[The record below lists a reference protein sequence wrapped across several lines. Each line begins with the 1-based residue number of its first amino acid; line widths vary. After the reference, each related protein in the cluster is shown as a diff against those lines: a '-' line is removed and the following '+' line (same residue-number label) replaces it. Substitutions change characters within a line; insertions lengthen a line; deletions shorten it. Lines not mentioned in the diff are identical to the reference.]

1 MSGDRGRPMR
11 VVIAPDSFK
20 GTLDA
25 AAAADALAAGWRS
38 RRPDD
43 ELLTLPLADGGEG
56 TLDALGHD
64 LPGSCWRSTP
74 VSGPDGRPVE
84 AAWLLLPDGTA
95 VVEMARAAGLP
106 LLAEPDPLNATTR
119 GLGELL
125 AAAVAD
131 PAVSRVMLTLGG
143 SATTD
148 GGTGALAALGA
159 RFTDA
164 DGARLPPGGG
174 ALARLD
180 RVDLSGLTPPPAGGV
195 QCLVDVTA
203 PLLGPLGAA
212 GQFGPQKG
220 ASPEQVA
227 ELDAA
232 LARLAGLLDGDP
244 EAPGAGAAGGTAFG
258 FAACWGAQFV
268 SGADAVAAAAGLDEA
283 LAGADLVL
291 TGEGQFDA
299 QSLRGKVVGA
309 LVARAGAAG
318 VPVTVV
324 AGRVVA
330 GEELPVARAV
340 ALADLAGSA
349 AAAMAEPA
357 RWLTEA
363 GARLA
368 GETEEDGR
376 ADTPGG

>member
-1 MSGDRGRPMR
+1 MR

-25 AAAADALAAGWRS
+25 TAAAEALAAGWREV
-38 RRPDD
+38 RPDD
-43 ELLTLPLADGGEG
+43 ELLTVPLADGGEG
-56 TLDALGHD
+56 TLEALGHD
-64 LPGSCWRSTP
+64 VPADCWRSAAVT
-74 VSGPDGRPVE
+74 GPDGRPVQ
-84 AAWLLLPDGTA
+84 AAWLRLPDGTA

-106 LLAEPDPLNATTR
+106 LLARPDPLGATTR

-125 AAAVAD
+125 AAVLAEDVT
-131 PAVSRVMLTLGG
+131 RVLLTLGG

-164 DGARLPPGGG
+164 DGADLPPGGG
-174 ALARLD
+174 ALARLAA
-180 RVDLSGLTPPPAGGV
+180 VDLTGLTPPPPGGV

-220 ASPEQVA
+220 ATPAQVA

-232 LARLAGLLDGDP
+232 LARLADLLGGDRD
-244 EAPGAGAAGGTAFG
+244 APGAGAAGGTAYG
-258 FAACWGAQFV
+258 FAVCWGATFV
-268 SGADAVAAAAGLDEA
+268 SGARAVAAAAGLDDA
-283 LAGADLVL
+283 LRGAALVL

-309 LVARAGAAG
+309 LAERAAEAG

-324 AGRVVA
+324 AGRVDAA
-330 GEELPVARAV
+330 GDLPVHR
-340 ALADLAGSA
+340 ALALTDLAGSV

-357 RWLTEA
+357 RWLAEA
-363 GARLA
+363 GRRLA
-368 GETEEDGR
+368 REQSVTF
-376 ADTPGG
+376 

>member
-1 MSGDRGRPMR
+1 MGSDSGQPVR

-20 GTLDA
+20 GTLGA
-25 AAAADALAAGWRS
+25 ADAADALAAGWRS
-38 RRPDD
+38 ERPDD
-43 ELLTLPLADGGEG
+43 ELLTVPLADGGEG

-64 LPGSCWRSTP
+64 LPESCWRSEP
-74 VSGPDGRPVE
+74 VTGPDGRPVD

-106 LLAEPDPLNATTR
+106 LLDRPDALDATTR

-125 AAAVAD
+125 AAVVAD
-131 PAVSRVMLTLGG
+131 PAVTRVILTLGG

-159 RFTDA
+159 RFLDA
-164 DGARLPPGGG
+164 DGADLTPGGG
-174 ALARLD
+174 ALSRLD
-180 RVDLSGLTPPPAGGV
+180 RIDLTGLTPPPPGGV

-220 ASPEQVA
+220 ASPDQVV

-232 LARLAGLLDGDP
+232 LARLADLLGGDRD
-244 EAPGAGAAGGTAFG
+244 APGAGAAGGTAYG
-258 FAACWGAQFV
+258 FAACWGAEFV
-268 SGADAVAAAAGLDEA
+268 SGAGAVAAAAGLDDA
-283 LAGADLVL
+283 LRGAALVV

-299 QSLRGKVVGA
+299 QSLRGKVVGD
-309 LVARAGAAG
+309 LVDRARAAA
-318 VPVTVV
+318 VPVAVV
-324 AGRVVA
+324 AGRVDA
-330 GEELPVARAV
+330 ENLPVARA
-340 ALADLAGSA
+340 LSLTELAGSVQG
-349 AAAMAEPA
+349 AMADPA

-363 GARLA
+363 GVQLAREQSVTL
-368 GETEEDGR
+368 
-376 ADTPGG
+376 

>member
-1 MSGDRGRPMR
+1 MSADAVGRMR
-11 VVIAPDSFK
+11 VVLAPDSFK
-20 GTLDA
+20 GTLGA
-25 AAAADALAAGWRS
+25 AEAADALAAGWRL
-38 RRPDD
+38 RRPADD
-43 ELLTLPLADGGEG
+43 LVTLPLADGGEG

-64 LPGSCWRSTP
+64 VPGAHWRETE
-74 VSGPDGRPVE
+74 VSGPDGRPVR

-106 LLAEPDPLNATTR
+106 LLTEPDPLGATTR

-125 AAAVAD
+125 AVAVAD
-131 PAVSRVMLTLGG
+131 PAVHRVMLTVGG

-159 RFTDA
+159 RFLDA
-164 DGARLPPGGG
+164 DGADLPPGGG
-174 ALARLD
+174 ALARLA
-180 RVDLSGLTPPPAGGV
+180 RVDLSGLVPPPPGGV

-220 ASPEQVA
+220 ATPAQVA

-232 LARLAGLLDGDP
+232 LARLAEHLDGDP
-244 EAPGAGAAGGTAFG
+244 DAPGAGAAGGTAFG

-268 SGADAVAAAAGLDEA
+268 SGADAVAAAAGLDDA
-283 LAGADLVL
+283 LAGADLVV

-309 LVARAGAAG
+309 LVERARTAG

-324 AGRVVA
+324 AGRVDA
-330 GEELPVARAV
+330 DGDLPVAGT
-340 ALADLAGSA
+340 LSLTDLAGSA

-363 GARLA
+363 GRLLATEA
-368 GETEEDGR
+368 GGH
-376 ADTPGG
+376 

>member
-1 MSGDRGRPMR
+1 MGTDQGARVR

-20 GTLDA
+20 GTLGA
-25 AAAADALAAGWRS
+25 AAAADALAAGWRAV
-38 RRPDD
+38 RPED
-43 ELLTLPLADGGEG
+43 EVLTVPLADGGEG

-64 LPGSCWRSTP
+64 VPAACWRSARVT
-74 VSGPDGRPVE
+74 GPDGRPVD

-106 LLAEPDPLNATTR
+106 LLDRPDPLGATTR

-125 AAAVAD
+125 AAVVAAGVD
-131 PAVSRVMLTLGG
+131 RVMLTLGG

-159 RFTDA
+159 RFLDA
-164 DGARLPPGGG
+164 DGVDLPPGGG

-180 RVDLSGLTPPPAGGV
+180 RVDLGGLTPPPDGGV

-220 ASPEQVA
+220 ASPAQVA

-232 LARLAGLLDGDP
+232 LGRLADLLGGDR
-244 EAPGAGAAGGTAFG
+244 EAPGAGAAGGTAYG
-258 FAACWGAQFV
+258 FATCWGAEFV
-268 SGADAVAAAAGLDEA
+268 SGSAAVAAAAGLDAA
-283 LAGADLVL
+283 LAGAALVL

-299 QSLRGKVVGA
+299 QSLRGKVVGD
-309 LVARAGAAG
+309 LVARAARAS
-318 VPVTVV
+318 VPVVVV
-324 AGRVVA
+324 AGRVDTA
-330 GEELPVARAV
+330 GGPPVHRT
-340 ALADLAGSA
+340 LSLTELAGSVGS
-349 AAAMAEPA
+349 AMGDPA
-357 RWLTEA
+357 RWLAEA
-363 GARLA
+363 GRRLA
-368 GETEEDGR
+368 QEQSV
-376 ADTPGG
+376 TP

>member
-1 MSGDRGRPMR
+1 MAK

-20 GTLDA
+20 GTLGA
-25 AAAADALAAGWRS
+25 ASAAEAVAAGWREV
-38 RRPDD
+38 RPDD
-43 ELLTLPLADGGEG
+43 EVLTLPLADGGEG
-56 TLDALGHD
+56 TLEALGHD
-64 LPGSCWRSTP
+64 QPDSCWRSAE
-74 VSGPDGRPVE
+74 VSGPDGRPVR

-106 LLAEPDPLNATTR
+106 LMERPDPLGATTR

-125 AAAVAD
+125 AAVVAD
-131 PAVSRVMLTLGG
+131 PAVTRVMLTLGG

-159 RFTDA
+159 RFLDA
-164 DGARLPPGGG
+164 DGADLPPGGG
-174 ALARLD
+174 ALARLA
-180 RVDLSGLTPPPAGGV
+180 RVDLTGLTPPPPGGV

-232 LARLAGLLDGDP
+232 LARRADRLGGDR
-244 EAPGAGAAGGTAFG
+244 EAPGAGAAGGTAYG
-258 FAACWGAQFV
+258 FAVCWGAEFV
-268 SGADAVAAAAGLDEA
+268 SGAGRVAAAAGLDEA
-283 LAGADLVL
+283 LAGAELVV

-299 QSLRGKVVGA
+299 QSLRGKVVGD
-309 LVARAGAAG
+309 LVDRAGRAG

-324 AGRVVA
+324 AGRVDA
-330 GEELPVARAV
+330 DGELPVRS
-340 ALADLAGSA
+340 ALSLTELAGSVG
-349 AAAMAEPA
+349 AAMADPA

-363 GARLA
+363 GRRLA
-368 GETEEDGR
+368 REQSV
-376 ADTPGG
+376 TP

>member
-1 MSGDRGRPMR
+1 VTR

-20 GTLDA
+20 GTLGA
-25 AAAADALAAGWRS
+25 AEAADALAAGWREV
-38 RRPDD
+38 RPDD

-56 TLDALGHD
+56 TLEALGHD
-64 LPGSCWRSTP
+64 LPDSCWRSAP
-74 VSGPDGRPVE
+74 VTGPDGRPVD

-106 LLAEPDPLNATTR
+106 LLERPDPLGATTR
-119 GLGELL
+119 GLGQLL
-125 AAAVAD
+125 AAVVAD
-131 PAVSRVMLTLGG
+131 RTVTRVMLTLGG

-159 RFTDA
+159 RFLDA
-164 DGARLPPGGG
+164 EGADLPPGGG

-180 RVDLSGLTPPPAGGV
+180 RVDLTGLTPPPPGGV

-220 ASPEQVA
+220 AVPGQVA

-232 LARLAGLLDGDP
+232 LARLADLLGGDR
-244 EAPGAGAAGGTAFG
+244 EAPGAGAAGGTAYG
-258 FAACWGAQFV
+258 FARCWDAEFV
-268 SGADAVAAAAGLDEA
+268 SGAAAVAAAAGLDDA
-283 LAGADLVL
+283 LRGAGLVI

-309 LVARAGAAG
+309 LVDRAGPAG

-324 AGRVVA
+324 AGRVDA
-330 GEELPVARAV
+330 DGALPVRRA
-340 ALADLAGSA
+340 LSLTELAGSA
-349 AAAMAEPA
+349 ASAMGDPA

-363 GARLA
+363 GRRLA
-368 GETEEDGR
+368 REQSVTG
-376 ADTPGG
+376 

>member
-1 MSGDRGRPMR
+1 MVR
-11 VVIAPDSFK
+11 VVVAPDSFK
-20 GTLDA
+20 GTLGA
-25 AAAADALAAGWRS
+25 AAAAEALAEGWRAE
-38 RRPDD
+38 RPDD
-43 ELLTLPLADGGEG
+43 EVLTLPLADGGEG

-64 LPGSCWRSTP
+64 LPDDCWRSAP
-74 VSGPDGRPVE
+74 VSGPDGRPVD

-106 LLAEPDPLNATTR
+106 LLERPDPLHATTR

-131 PAVSRVMLTLGG
+131 PGVQRVMLTLGG

-159 RFTDA
+159 RFLDA
-164 DGARLPPGGG
+164 EGADLPPGGG
-174 ALARLD
+174 ALARLA
-180 RVDLSGLTPPPAGGV
+180 RVDLAGLTPPPPGGV

-227 ELDAA
+227 QLDAA
-232 LARLAGLLDGDP
+232 LERLSDLLGGDR
-244 EAPGAGAAGGTAFG
+244 EAPGAGAAGGTAYG
-258 FAACWGAQFV
+258 FAVAWGAQFV
-268 SGADAVAAAAGLDEA
+268 SGAQAVAAAAGLDEA
-283 LAGADLVL
+283 LAGAALVV

-299 QSLRGKVVGA
+299 QSLRGKVVGD
-309 LVARAGAAG
+309 LVDRAGRAG
-318 VPVTVV
+318 VPVSVV
-324 AGRVVA
+324 AGRVVTD
-330 GEELPVARAV
+330 GDLPVRQ
-340 ALADLAGSA
+340 ALSLTDLAGSVE
-349 AAAMAEPA
+349 AAMAAPA

-363 GARLA
+363 GRRLA
-368 GETEEDGR
+368 REQSVT
-376 ADTPGG
+376 A

>member
-1 MSGDRGRPMR
+1 MR

-20 GTLDA
+20 GTLGA
-25 AAAADALAAGWRS
+25 AGAADALAAGWREVA
-38 RRPDD
+38 PDD
-43 ELLTLPLADGGEG
+43 EVLALPLADGGEG

-64 LPGSCWRSTP
+64 LPAACWRSEP
-74 VSGPDGRPVE
+74 VTGPDGRPVD

-106 LLAEPDPLNATTR
+106 LLDRPDPMGATTR

-125 AAAVAD
+125 ATVVAD
-131 PAVSRVMLTLGG
+131 PAVRRVMLTLGG

-159 RFTDA
+159 RFLDA
-164 DGARLPPGGG
+164 DGADLPPGGG

-180 RVDLSGLTPPPAGGV
+180 RVDLDGLVPPPPGGV

-220 ASPEQVA
+220 ASPAQVA

-232 LARLAGLLDGDP
+232 LARLADRLGGDR
-244 EAPGAGAAGGTAFG
+244 EAPGAGAAGGTAYG
-258 FAACWGAQFV
+258 FAACWGAEFV
-268 SGADAVAAAAGLDEA
+268 SGAAAVAAAAGLDDA
-283 LAGADLVL
+283 LTGAALVI

-299 QSLRGKVVGA
+299 QSLRGKVVGD
-309 LVARAGAAG
+309 LVDRAGRAG
-318 VPVTVV
+318 VPVAVV
-324 AGRVVA
+324 AGRVDAV
-330 GEELPVARAV
+330 GDLPVHR
-340 ALADLAGSA
+340 ALALTDLAGSVQS
-349 AAAMAEPA
+349 AMGDPA
-357 RWLTEA
+357 RWLAEA
-363 GARLA
+363 GRRLA
-368 GETEEDGR
+368 REQSVTS
-376 ADTPGG
+376 

>member
-1 MSGDRGRPMR
+1 MAK

-20 GTLDA
+20 GTLGA
-25 AAAADALAAGWRS
+25 ASAAEAVAAGWREV
-38 RRPDD
+38 RPDD
-43 ELLTLPLADGGEG
+43 EVLTLPLADGGEG

-64 LPGSCWRSTP
+64 LPGSSWRTARVIGS
-74 VSGPDGRPVE
+74 DDRPVE
-84 AAWLLLPDGTA
+84 AAWLPLPVGTA
-95 VVEMARAAGLP
+95 GVEMARAAGLP
-106 LLAEPDPLNATTR
+106 LLERPDPLGATTR

-125 AAAVAD
+125 AAVVAD
-131 PAVSRVMLTLGG
+131 PGVQRVMLTVGG

-159 RFTDA
+159 RFLDA
-164 DGARLPPGGG
+164 DGADLPPGGG
-174 ALARLD
+174 PLGRLD
-180 RVDLSGLTPPPAGGV
+180 RIDLGGLVPPPPGGV

-220 ASPEQVA
+220 ASPAQVA

-232 LARLAGLLDGDP
+232 LARLADLLGGGRD
-244 EAPGAGAAGGTAFG
+244 APGSGAAGGTSFG

-268 SGADAVAAAAGLDEA
+268 SGATAVADAAGLDDALREA
-283 LAGADLVL
+283 TLVI

-299 QSLRGKVVGA
+299 QSLRGKVVGS
-309 LVARAGAAG
+309 LVDRARAAG

-324 AGRVVA
+324 AGRVDA
-330 GEELPVARAV
+330 EGDLPVDRAV
-340 ALADLAGSA
+340 SLTDLAGSPA
-349 AAAMAEPA
+349 ASMADPA

-363 GARLA
+363 GRRLA
-368 GETEEDGR
+368 REQSVTS
-376 ADTPGG
+376 

>member
-1 MSGDRGRPMR
+1 VTR

-20 GTLDA
+20 GTLGA
-25 AAAADALAAGWRS
+25 AEAADALAAGWREV
-38 RRPDD
+38 RPDD

-56 TLDALGHD
+56 TLEALGHD
-64 LPGSCWRSTP
+64 LPDSCWRSAP
-74 VSGPDGRPVE
+74 VTGPDGRPVD

-106 LLAEPDPLNATTR
+106 LLERPDPLGATTR
-119 GLGELL
+119 GLGQLL
-125 AAAVAD
+125 AAVVAD
-131 PAVSRVMLTLGG
+131 PAVTRVMLTLGG

-159 RFTDA
+159 RFLDA
-164 DGARLPPGGG
+164 EGADLPPGGG

-180 RVDLSGLTPPPAGGV
+180 RVDLTGLTPPPAGGV

-220 ASPEQVA
+220 AVPGQVA

-232 LARLAGLLDGDP
+232 LARLADLLGGDR
-244 EAPGAGAAGGTAFG
+244 EAPGAGAAGGTAYG
-258 FAACWGAQFV
+258 FARCWGAEFV
-268 SGADAVAAAAGLDEA
+268 SGAAAVAAAAGLDDA
-283 LAGADLVL
+283 LRGAGLVI

-309 LVARAGAAG
+309 LLDRAGPAG

-324 AGRVVA
+324 AGRVDA
-330 GEELPVARAV
+330 DGALPVRRA
-340 ALADLAGSA
+340 LSLTELAGSVA
-349 AAAMAEPA
+349 SAMGDPA

-363 GARLA
+363 GRRLA
-368 GETEEDGR
+368 REQSVTG
-376 ADTPGG
+376 

>member
-1 MSGDRGRPMR
+1 MRKDDGRPMR

-20 GTLDA
+20 GTLEA
-25 AAAADALAAGWRS
+25 AAAADALADGWRS

-43 ELLTLPLADGGEG
+43 DLVTLPLADGGEG

-64 LPGSCWRSTP
+64 QPGSCWRTAP
-74 VSGPDGRPVE
+74 VSGPDGRPVQ

-106 LLAEPDPLNATTR
+106 LLTRPDPMGATTR

-125 AAAVAD
+125 AAVVAD
-131 PAVSRVMLTLGG
+131 PAVRRVMLTLGG

-148 GGTGALAALGA
+148 GGTGALSALGA

-164 DGARLPPGGG
+164 DGAELPPGGG
-174 ALARLD
+174 ALARLAD
-180 RVDLSGLTPPPAGGV
+180 ADLTGLTPPPAGGV

-220 ASPEQVA
+220 ADAEQVA
-227 ELDAA
+227 ALDAA
-232 LARLAGLLDGDP
+232 LARLAEVIGGNP

-258 FAACWGAQFV
+258 FATCWGAEFV
-268 SGADAVAAAAGLDEA
+268 SGADAVAAAAGLDDA
-283 LAGADLVL
+283 LRGADLVL

-309 LVARAGAAG
+309 LVGRAAAAG

-330 GEELPVARAV
+330 DGDLPVTRAI
-340 ALADLAGSA
+340 ALTDLAGSA
-349 AAAMAEPA
+349 AAAMAEPR

-368 GETEEDGR
+368 AESR
-376 ADTPGG
+376 SR